1 MLLRNLF
8 QLIVNDFSG
17 RGNNLIFGLSGRRE
31 TVGELVELDV
41 PPSRSPGADAS
52 PNRTR
57 NIGSARAPN
66 QDSSPG
72 SITAENLSYLELAA
86 DWARKVNSG
95 EDNDGQTKAPQIF
108 KSSFHSIFCSS
119 FGPSLPLH
127 VGGRVVPAAL
137 QWLPMIDDVAQASPG
152 YFSGGWAW
160 ILALEG

>member
-1 MLLRNLF
+1 MN
-8 QLIVNDFSG
+8 NFSG
-17 RGNNLIFGLSGRRE
+17 RGNNLIFWVGWTKGDRWRGGGTRCPAVTQSGGGR
-31 TVGELVELDV
+31 
-41 PPSRSPGADAS
+41 AS

-72 SITAENLSYLELAA
+72 SITAEDLSHLELAA
-86 DWARKVNSG
+86 DWARRVSSG

-108 KSSFHSIFCSS
+108 KSSFHSIFCSG

-137 QWLPMIDDVAQASPG
+137 QWLPMIDDVARASSG
-152 YFSGGWAW
+152 SFSGGWAW